1 MASRRI
7 PAPASRDS
15 SWPTSVWH
23 RAIPAARSSTRTDDW
38 SASTAWSSAGSAWQF
53 QQWSHENSSCVRC
66 RAAPR
71 DGRSPMTRVAV
82 VAESE
87 EVRAAIAAALRASS
101 AFDVVDVSASTR
113 DVSAAAEMVIT
124 ARERRQSTQTAA
136 PEGRDIAT
144 APVLTQREQ
153 QILELLADGLGNK
166 QIAARLGITTNTV
179 KTHLELLFDKLHVS
193 SRAEAVATAA
203 RTGLLLL

>member
-1 MASRRI
+1 
-7 PAPASRDS
+7 
-15 SWPTSVWH
+15 
-23 RAIPAARSSTRTDDW
+23 
-38 SASTAWSSAGSAWQF
+38 
-53 QQWSHENSSCVRC
+53 VRH

-87 EVRAAIAAALRASS
+87 EVRAAIAAALRTSS
-101 AFDVVDVSASTR
+101 AFDVVGVSASTK
-113 DVSAAAEMVIT
+113 DVSPAAEMVIT

-136 PEGRDIAT
+136 PAVRDHAT
-144 APVLTQREQ
+144 APALTQREH
-153 QILELLADGLGNK
+153 QILDLLADGLGNK
-166 QIAARLGITTNTV
+166 QIAARLGISTNTV
-179 KTHLELLFDKLHVS
+179 KTHLELLFDKLDVS